1 MAKVTSAIVWQGTS
15 MIDGGPIVMIVTGLG
30 SGGSANRKTGDMVQ
44 TWILRS
50 DVDPIAAMKLDLD
63 RSICGDCPLRGYQD
77 QDSGKRVGRACY
89 VNVGQAPLS
98 IYRAYARGSYP
109 VMDPA
114 DVAELIAGRGIRL
127 GSYGDPSLVPLQ
139 VLQDLVS
146 TSKVRTGYTHQ
157 WRNVDPG
164 YRELLMASADTVT
177 DRRDAR
183 LAGWRSFVVLPTGA
197 DRPERAVE
205 CAATR
210 EVNKLTCFD
219 CGMCSGVK
227 AGKVA
232 TDVFILAH
240 GTGSKYV
247 TA

>member
-1 MAKVTSAIVWQGTS
+1 MAKVSGAVVWQGVS
-15 MIDGGPIVMIVTGLG
+15 MIDGGPIVMIVTGLAG
-30 SGGSANRKTGDMVQ
+30 KSQNRKTGDMVQ

-50 DVDPIAAMKLDLD
+50 DLDPIAAMKLDLD
-63 RSICGDCPLRGYQD
+63 RSICGDCPLRGYQNVEA
-77 QDSGKRVGRACY
+77 GKRENRACY
-89 VNVGQAPLS
+89 VNVGQAPNAV
-98 IYRAYARGSYP
+98 YKKFARGGYP
-109 VMDPA
+109 VMDA
-114 DVAELIAGRGIRL
+114 LEVAELIDGRGIRL

-139 VLQDLVS
+139 ILRDLVS

-157 WRNVDPG
+157 WRNVEAG
-164 YRELLMASADTVT
+164 YRELLMASADTVD

-183 LAGWRSFVVLPTGA
+183 LAGWRSFAVLPA
-197 DRPERAVE
+197 KAARPERAVE

-210 EVNKLTCFD
+210 EVNPLTCFE

-227 AGKVA
+227 SGKVA

>member
-1 MAKVTSAIVWQGTS
+1 MGKVNGAIVWRGVSQ
-15 MIDGGPIVMIVTGLG
+15 IDGGEIVMIVTGLA
-30 SGGSANRKTGDMVQ
+30 SGSANRKTGDMVQ
-44 TWILRS
+44 TWILRA
-50 DVDPIAAMKLDLD
+50 DMDPIDAMKLDLD

-77 QDSGKRVGRACY
+77 QAQGKRVGRACY

-98 IYRAYARGSYP
+98 IWRAFARGTYP
-109 VMDPA
+109 VMDA
-114 DVAELIAGRGIRL
+114 LEVAELIDGRGIRL

-139 VLQDLVS
+139 VLRDLVS

-157 WRNVDPG
+157 WRNVDAG
-164 YRELLMASADTVT
+164 YRELLMASADTVA

-183 LAGWRSFVVLPTGA
+183 LAGWRSFVVLPANGVK
-197 DRPERAVE
+197 PEGAVE

-210 EVNKLTCFD
+210 ERNRLNCFD

-227 AGKVA
+227 AGRVA